1 MRPRLGIAAAFLMA
15 LLLAACATT
24 TKPLPDMAPGT
35 RPAIDTDEAGLW
47 MYMDKIEQNLRTS
60 GRIETDAGLNRYVRG
75 IICKLAFEHCPDM
88 RVYIVQTPHFNA
100 TMAPNGCMQVWT
112 GLMLRAQNEA
122 QLAYVLGHEIGH
134 YQKRHTIQQWRVIR
148 DTSSALIFFQLA
160 TAAAGAGFSGDI
172 AHLVALAGILAYS
185 RDMERESD
193 AIGIEL
199 MARAGYDPREASK
212 IWRLLEAEREAA
224 DDPEQFIFF
233 RTHPTSEERMQTLD
247 ARAAQMVQPTAEG
260 RRRQNDYI
268 AMIRPF
274 RGAWL
279 RDELRKRDYAAS
291 GVVLEHLAEVG
302 DQPGEILFFQGEI
315 HRMRAREGDLEK
327 ALAYYAK
334 AATHEPV
341 PVAVYRAMGL
351 LHWKLGQRSQA
362 RTYLQD
368 YLDRSPQASDREM
381 IRAYLRELEQ

>member
-1 MRPRLGIAAAFLMA
+1 MRPRLGIAAVFLMA

-75 IICKLAFEHCPDM
+75 IICKLASEHCPDM

-160 TAAAGAGFSGDI
+160 TAAAGVGFSGDI
-172 AHLVALAGILAYS
+172 AQLVALAGILAYS

-193 AIGIEL
+193 EIGIEL
-199 MARAGYDPREASK
+199 MVRAGYDPREASK
-212 IWRLLEAEREAA
+212 IWRLLGAEREAA

-233 RTHPTSEERMQTLD
+233 RTHPTTAERMQTLD
-247 ARAAQMVQPTAEG
+247 ARAAQMVQPGEEG
-260 RRRQNDYI
+260 QRRQNDYI

-274 RGAWL
+274 RAAWL

-291 GVVLEHLAEVG
+291 GVVLKHLAEVG

-327 ALAYYAK
+327 ALAYYEK
-334 AATHEPV
+334 AAAHEPV

-351 LHWKLGQRSQA
+351 LHWKLGHRGQA

>member
-1 MRPRLGIAAAFLMA
+1 MSPRLRIAALFLLV
-15 LLLAACATT
+15 LLLAACATS

-47 MYMDKIEQNLRTS
+47 MYMDRIEQNLRTS
-60 GRIETDAGLNRYVRG
+60 GRIETDPGLNGYIRG
-75 IICKLAFEHCPDM
+75 IICKLAPEYCQDM

-112 GLMLRAQNEA
+112 GLLLRAQNEA

-160 TAAAGAGFSGDI
+160 TAAAGAGFTGDI
-172 AHLVALAGILAYS
+172 AQLVALAGILAYS

-199 MARAGYDPREASK
+199 MTRAGYDPREAAK
-212 IWRLLEAEREAA
+212 IWALLEAEREAA

-233 RTHPTSEERMQTLD
+233 RTHPTTEERMQTLE
-247 ARAAQMVQPTAEG
+247 ARAAQMIQLGEEG

-274 RGAWL
+274 RAAWL

-291 GVVLEHLAEVG
+291 GVVLEHLAGVG
-302 DQPGEILFFQGEI
+302 DPSGEILFFQGEM

-327 ALAYYAK
+327 ALAYYEK
-334 AATHEPV
+334 AAVHENV
-341 PVAVYRAMGL
+341 PVTVYRAMGL
-351 LHWKLGQRSQA
+351 LHWKLGQRGQA
-362 RTYLQD
+362 RAYLQD
-368 YLDRSPQASDREM
+368 YLDRSPQASDHEM
-381 IRAYLRELEQ
+381 IRAYLRELE